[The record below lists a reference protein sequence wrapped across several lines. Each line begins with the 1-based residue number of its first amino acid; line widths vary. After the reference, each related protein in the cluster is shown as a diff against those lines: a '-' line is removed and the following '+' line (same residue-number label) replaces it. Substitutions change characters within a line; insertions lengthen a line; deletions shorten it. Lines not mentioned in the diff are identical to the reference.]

1 MNKLLYFMGLYVR
14 IGQNGNFIYINKVTG
29 SFIIPKGVVGDDGGK
44 ITKNEVKEAFDK
56 IWN

>member
-14 IGQNGNFIYINKVTG
+14 IGQKGNFIYINKITG
-29 SFIIPKGVVGDDGGK
+29 AFIIPKGVIGEDGDK
-44 ITKNEVKEAFDK
+44 ITKVEVKEAFEK